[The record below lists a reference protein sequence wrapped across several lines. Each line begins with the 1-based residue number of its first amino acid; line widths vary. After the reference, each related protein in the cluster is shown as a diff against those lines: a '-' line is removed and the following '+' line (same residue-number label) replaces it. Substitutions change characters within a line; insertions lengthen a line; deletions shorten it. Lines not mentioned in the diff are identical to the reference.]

1 MVGSDPRCRVVPTRI
16 ATYHVDSVVREIVIG
31 MVMGGEVVEDSPVEQ
46 LRWGMTVKLM
56 KVEMLGFFQ
65 KFSLVSK

>member
-1 MVGSDPRCRVVPTRI
+1 MVGSNPRCRVVPTRI
-16 ATYHVDSVVREIVIG
+16 ATYHVDSVAREIVIG
-31 MVMGGEVVEDSPVEQ
+31 MVMGGEVVEGVEQ

>member
-16 ATYHVDSVVREIVIG
+16 ATYHVDSVAREIVIG
-31 MVMGGEVVEDSPVEQ
+31 MVMGGEVVEGVEQ

-56 KVEMLGFFQ
+56 KVEMLEFFQ

>member
-16 ATYHVDSVVREIVIG
+16 ATYHVDSVAREIVIG
-31 MVMGGEVVEDSPVEQ
+31 MVMGGEVVEGVEQ
-46 LRWGMTVKLM
+46 FRWGMTVKLM

>member
-16 ATYHVDSVVREIVIG
+16 ATYHVDSVAREIVIG
-31 MVMGGEVVEDSPVEQ
+31 MVMGGEVVEGVEQ

-56 KVEMLGFFQ
+56 KVEMLGLFQ

>member
-16 ATYHVDSVVREIVIG
+16 ATYHVDSVAREIVIG
-31 MVMGGEVVEDSPVEQ
+31 MVMGGEVVEGVEQ

>member
-16 ATYHVDSVVREIVIG
+16 ATYHVDSVAREIVIG
-31 MVMGGEVVEDSPVEQ
+31 MVMGEEGVEQ

>member
-16 ATYHVDSVVREIVIG
+16 ATYHVDSVAREIVIG
-31 MVMGGEVVEDSPVEQ
+31 MVMGGEVVEGVEQ

-65 KFSLVSK
+65 KFLLVSK

>member
-1 MVGSDPRCRVVPTRI
+1 MVDSDPRCRVVPTRI
-16 ATYHVDSVVREIVIG
+16 ATYHVDSVAREIVIG
-31 MVMGGEVVEDSPVEQ
+31 MVMGGEVVEGVEQ

>member
-16 ATYHVDSVVREIVIG
+16 ATYHVDSVAREIVIG
-31 MVMGGEVVEDSPVEQ
+31 MVMGGEVVEGVEQ

-65 KFSLVSK
+65 KFSFVSK

>member
-16 ATYHVDSVVREIVIG
+16 ATYHVDSVAREIVIG
-31 MVMGGEVVEDSPVEQ
+31 MVMGGEIVEGVEQ

>member
-1 MVGSDPRCRVVPTRI
+1 MVVGSDPRCRVVPTRI
-16 ATYHVDSVVREIVIG
+16 ATYHVDSVAREIVIG
-31 MVMGGEVVEDSPVEQ
+31 MVMGGEVVEGVEQ

-56 KVEMLGFFQ
+56 KVEMLEFFQ

>member
-1 MVGSDPRCRVVPTRI
+1 MVGSDPRCRVVPRI
-16 ATYHVDSVVREIVIG
+16 ATYHVDSVAREIVIG
-31 MVMGGEVVEDSPVEQ
+31 MVMGGEVVEGVEQ

>member
-16 ATYHVDSVVREIVIG
+16 ATYHVDSVAREIVIG
-31 MVMGGEVVEDSPVEQ
+31 MVMGGEVVEGVEQ

-56 KVEMLGFFQ
+56 KVEMLGFF
-65 KFSLVSK
+65 